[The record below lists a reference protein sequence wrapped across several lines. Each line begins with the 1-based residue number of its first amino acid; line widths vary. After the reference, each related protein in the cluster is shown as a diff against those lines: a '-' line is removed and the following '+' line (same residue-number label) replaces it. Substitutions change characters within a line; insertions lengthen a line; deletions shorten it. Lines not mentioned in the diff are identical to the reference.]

1 MSKVEKLIYDPIH
14 GFIKMT
20 GLPRII
26 LDTTIFK
33 RLQYIKQL
41 GAVYYVFIGASHN
54 RFEHSLGVSHLAE
67 KMALNLKYNQPE
79 LHITDREIE
88 LLKVAALCHD
98 LGHGPISHAFDS
110 EVIPRLEIGD
120 DIPEHETRSC
130 ILLQQMI
137 EENDLDISEDEFK
150 WICKA
155 IHPSIEDVEKSDRP
169 FLLEI
174 LANPIHGIDVDKFDY
189 LRRDPYNIGLD
200 YHVNSDRLI
209 SEVRVINNHIC
220 WPIKLANTILNL
232 FTVRYQFLREI
243 CNHPVVKSIEY
254 MYTDSTLLSQN
265 FLDLKQKFSDMDYK
279 DLTDNIYTKIEND
292 TSMSTYESRKLLTRI
307 KERDLYQYLGEI
319 SVQNNSQYAS
329 LQKRLQ
335 NKSLF
340 EKNNIDSSKI
350 IIQELHLSY
359 SNSGMY
365 PLKDVGFYHYSNNNE
380 IVNLPKKDIS
390 MILPA
395 SFSEKY
401 TVRIFSRY
409 HKKDLPKENIDTW
422 LKLIDPNKNN

>member
-20 GLPRII
+20 GLPRDII
-26 LDTTIFK
+26 DTSIFK

-41 GAVYYVFIGASHN
+41 GAVYYVFIGASHH

-67 KMALNLKYNQPE
+67 KMALNLKHNQPE
-79 LHITDREIE
+79 LEITDREIE

-110 EVIPRLEIGD
+110 EVIPRLID
-120 DIPEHETRSC
+120 DTLTSVPEHEERSGY
-130 ILLQQMI
+130 LLRQMI
-137 EENDLDISEDEFK
+137 AENNLSISEEEVK
-150 WICKA
+150 WICCA
-155 IHPSIEDVEKSDRP
+155 IHPTREDLEKYSRP

-209 SEVRVINNHIC
+209 SEARVIDNHIC

-232 FTVRYQFLREI
+232 FTVRYQFLREV
-243 CNHPVVKSIEY
+243 CNHPVVKAIEY
-254 MYTDSTLLSQN
+254 MYTDATLSAIAYLR
-265 FLDLKQKFSDMDYK
+265 LRERLLKNDFK
-279 DLTDNIYTKIEND
+279 DLTDVIYTLIEYD
-292 TSMSTYESRKLLTRI
+292 TSPQTKTSRDILARI
-307 KERDLYQYLGEI
+307 KTRDLYQYLGEI
-319 SVQNNSQYAS
+319 SVQNSSQYT
-329 LQKRLQ
+329 RLLKKVSDSTRMQ
-335 NKSLF
+335 A
-340 EKNNIDSSKI
+340 NNIDPEQI
-350 IIQELHLSY
+350 IVHQLNLGY
-359 SNSGMY
+359 SNSGTY
-365 PLKDVGFYHYSNNNE
+365 PLKEVGFFQYGEPNKV
-380 IVNLPKKDIS
+380 IDLPKKDIS

-401 TVRIFSRY
+401 TIRIFSKY
-409 HKKDLPKENIDTW
+409 PKKTAPTEAIQKWMADIQR
-422 LKLIDPNKNN
+422 